1 MCTEGVNKRK
11 KKKSV
16 ETEPLKTSRVIT
28 SEVALVVPGVITKK
42 KKKKKILPP
51 GILAL
56 PKRKILPRP
65 NFFFSSPK
73 WYDEQVI
80 RELISALISSPF

>member
-28 SEVALVVPGVITKK
+28 SEVALVVPAVITK

-51 GILAL
+51 GIVAL

>member
-42 KKKKKILPP
+42 KKKKDPP
-51 GILAL
+51 PWNPGAS
-56 PKRKILPRP
+56 KEK
-65 NFFFSSPK
+65 NTSSSKFFF
-73 WYDEQVI
+73 
-80 RELISALISSPF
+80 F